1 MNETLECVVAETG
14 ADPVASVICLHG
26 LGADGHDF
34 EPIVPELDPGCDQPL
49 RFVFPHAPVRPVTI
63 NAGIPMR
70 AWFDIL
76 GLDRQS
82 RQDEGGIRHSQQLIE
97 RLVEDERDRGFS
109 CDRIFLAGFSQ
120 GGALALHTG
129 LRYPKRLAGFI
140 GLSCYLPLHMKLA
153 DERSDSNLTTKL
165 LMAHGTFDPVVT
177 PDLGNAARTY
187 LTELGYEIE
196 WHTYPMAHQV
206 CAEEIS
212 DLKKWLKRIL
222 KPESVKRET

>member
-1 MNETLECVVAETG
+1 MNETLECVVVETG
-14 ADPVASVICLHG
+14 ADPVASVIWLHG

-34 EPIVPELDPGCDQPL
+34 EPIVPELYLGSDRAL
-49 RFVFPHAPVRPVTI
+49 RFVFPHAPVQPVTI
-63 NAGIPMR
+63 NAGIAMR

-76 GLDRQS
+76 GLDRQA
-82 RQDEGGIRHSQQLIE
+82 RQDEAGIRSSQQLIE
-97 RLVEDERDRGFS
+97 ALIEDEHSRGVP

-140 GLSCYLPLHMKLA
+140 GLSCYLPLHMNLE

-196 WHTYPMAHQV
+196 WHTYPMAHQI
-206 CAEEIS
+206 CAEEIA
-212 DLKKWLKRIL
+212 DIRNWLERVLI
-222 KPESVKRET
+222 RGT